1 MGHGVCFPV
10 LFVFEHLCIACQ
22 VLALYRPHNRA
33 TDEFFGVYVQASP
46 RRLFALALALS
57 VGAALSLGITR
68 FAYGLL
74 LPAMREDLAWSY
86 TLAGAMNT
94 VNAAG
99 YLMGALLAP
108 WALRRWDP
116 VLLLSRGALAAT
128 VFMALSGFFTDAA
141 VLLVQRFLAGLAS
154 ASVFVTGGLLA
165 ARLGAQDPQRAGW
178 LLGVYYGG
186 TGLGITVSALL
197 VPWALEFFAAQPH
210 GWRYAWWLMAALC
223 FLGSLVLFW
232 PASQLADGAPAG
244 QQAKRN
250 PVALRP
256 LVYGLAGY
264 GMFGVGYIGYMTFV
278 VALLRAEGNS
288 TESIVV
294 FYAVLGVAVMASSRV
309 WARLLDRE
317 KGGRAMA
324 LLNGLLGLATV
335 LPAVSDNFA
344 VLMFSGIVFGGV
356 FLSIV
361 ASSTALVRHNL
372 PQAQWATGISAFTVV
387 FAAGQI
393 AGPTMVGWIADG
405 EGGLARGLLVS
416 AIALWVGAGL
426 AWRQKPLALNTGLGL

>member
-1 MGHGVCFPV
+1 MCAFLSCWCSSAFVSLAKCLRGAGLTIGRV
-10 LFVFEHLCIACQ
+10 L
-22 VLALYRPHNRA
+22 N
-33 TDEFFGVYVQASP
+33 FGVYVQASSG
-46 RRLFALALALS
+46 RLFALALALS
-57 VGAALSLGITR
+57 VGAAVSLGITR

-74 LPAMREDLAWSY
+74 LPAMRQDLLWSY

-99 YLMGALLAP
+99 YLLGALLTP

-154 ASVFVTGGLLA
+154 ASVFVAGGLLA
-165 ARLGAQDPQRAGW
+165 ARLGARDPQRAGW

-210 GWRYAWWLMAALC
+210 GWRYAWWLMAAVCL
-223 FLGSLVLFW
+223 LGSLVLLW
-232 PASQLADGAPAG
+232 PARQLADGAPAG
-244 QQAKRN
+244 LQTQRN
-250 PVALRP
+250 PVVLRP

-288 TESIVV
+288 TQSIVV
-294 FYAVLGVAVMASSRV
+294 FYAALGVAVMASSRV

-324 LLNGLLGLATV
+324 LLNALLGIATV

-416 AIALWVGAGL
+416 AFALWVGAVL
-426 AWRQKPLALNTGLGL
+426 AWRQKPLS